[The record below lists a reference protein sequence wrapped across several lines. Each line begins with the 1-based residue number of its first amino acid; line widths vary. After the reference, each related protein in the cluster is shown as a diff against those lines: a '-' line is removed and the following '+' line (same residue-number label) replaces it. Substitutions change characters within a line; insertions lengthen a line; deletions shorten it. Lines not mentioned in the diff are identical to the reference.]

1 MLITLVRRLVILAA
15 SLVVASVVVFWLL
28 SGLADPARI
37 ALGTGAT
44 DDGVA
49 ALRAQMG
56 LNRPLVSQYLD
67 WAGGAVHGDF
77 GISFVSRA
85 AIGPQLFD
93 RLSVTLWLVAGAM
106 LLSIVLA
113 VPFGLLSALGQRR
126 WYGAPVTV
134 ITQLGVAVPAFL
146 FGILLVALFAVKL
159 GWFPSGGYVV
169 PATDPAGFVRHMILP
184 WLSLGIVQA
193 AVLTRYVRSAVL
205 DQLGQDYL
213 RTARA
218 KGLTPRQ
225 ALVRHGLR
233 NAAIPVLTVLG
244 VQLVTVLIGAV
255 VVEQVFAIPGIGS
268 WLVDAVGNQDTLT
281 VQAIVITVVAIALA
295 VSFLVDLLYVLI
307 DPRLRRVRT

>member
-1 MLITLVRRLVILAA
+1 M
-15 SLVVASVVVFWLL
+15 
-28 SGLADPARI
+28 
-37 ALGTGAT
+37 AT
-44 DDGVA
+44 
-49 ALRAQMG
+49 LRAQMG
-56 LNRPLVSQYLD
+56 LNRPLVTQYLD
-67 WAGGAVHGDF
+67 WAGGVVHGNF
-77 GISFVSRA
+77 GTSFVSRA

-113 VPFGLLSALGQRR
+113 VPFGVLAALGRRR
-126 WYGAPVTV
+126 WYGAPLTV
-134 ITQLGVAVPAFL
+134 LTQLGVAVPAFL

-169 PATDPAGFVRHMILP
+169 PATDPGGFARHMVLP
-184 WLSLGIVQA
+184 WLSLGVVQA

-205 DQLGQDYL
+205 DELGQDYL

-218 KGLTPRQ
+218 KGLTPGQ

-233 NAAIPVLTVLG
+233 NASIPVLTVLG

-281 VQAIVITVVAIALA
+281 VQAIVITVVAIALL
-295 VSFLVDLLYVLI
+295 VSILVDLLYTLI
-307 DPRLRRVRT
+307 DPRLRAARA